1 MRILLLE
8 LKRIFERNPL
18 GIIQVFSMDV
28 AEIILASL
36 NPFVMGLCIDSLFN
50 HKYHWLYALIALQ
63 LIYIFIRY
71 VNKTKDTK
79 IYENII
85 EEESNAYYDKA
96 IQETKDNSIINSRL
110 ELVSTLTTF
119 FDTTLVEIIDILG
132 SIVVALGFLFYYSG
146 LFLFVFASIISAL
159 VYFLTK
165 NFRFNIAEKDIILQN
180 YDEQKGKFV
189 SSRNGQRFR
198 KYTKA
203 NRELRIQISDL
214 DSKMYL
220 LTDALQAALLIFSM
234 ISTIS
239 TGGHTAGELFSIIS
253 YIIMLNE
260 SVCSIHDI
268 RIQIYDLVDT
278 AKRLNG
284 KDNMC

>member
-18 GIIQVFSMDV
+18 GIIQVFSMDL

-96 IQETKDNSIINSRL
+96 IQETKANSIINSRL
-110 ELVSTLTTF
+110 ELVSTFLYHN
-119 FDTTLVEIIDILG
+119 VE
-132 SIVVALGFLFYYSG
+132 
-146 LFLFVFASIISAL
+146 
-159 VYFLTK
+159 
-165 NFRFNIAEKDIILQN
+165 
-180 YDEQKGKFV
+180 
-189 SSRNGQRFR
+189 
-198 KYTKA
+198 
-203 NRELRIQISDL
+203 
-214 DSKMYL
+214 
-220 LTDALQAALLIFSM
+220 
-234 ISTIS
+234 
-239 TGGHTAGELFSIIS
+239 
-253 YIIMLNE
+253 
-260 SVCSIHDI
+260 
-268 RIQIYDLVDT
+268 
-278 AKRLNG
+278 
-284 KDNMC
+284 